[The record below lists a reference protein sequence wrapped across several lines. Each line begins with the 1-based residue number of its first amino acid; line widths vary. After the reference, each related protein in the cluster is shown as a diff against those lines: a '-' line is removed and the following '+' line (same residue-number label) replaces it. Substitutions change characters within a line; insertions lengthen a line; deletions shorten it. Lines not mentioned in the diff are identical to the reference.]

1 MNSKHFKSD
10 NIENTS
16 IEIFNT
22 AQKVAAT
29 YNEEVI
35 YIEIIII
42 QNIME
47 IDFHKE
53 YKAEYI
59 GINTCRSTYQEF
71 TKFQENFINLLEIKK
86 RS

>member
-1 MNSKHFKSD
+1 MNSKHFRFD
-10 NIENTS
+10 NIEKTE
-16 IEIFNT
+16 IEIFNA
-22 AQKVAAT
+22 AQKVAES

-35 YIEIIII
+35 YIEMIII

-59 GINTCRSTYQEF
+59 GINTCRSTYPEF
-71 TKFQENFINLLEIKK
+71 EKFQENFKNLLKTK
-86 RS
+86 DLL

>member
-1 MNSKHFKSD
+1 MNSKHFKFD

-47 IDFHKE
+47 IDF
-53 YKAEYI
+53 
-59 GINTCRSTYQEF
+59 
-71 TKFQENFINLLEIKK
+71 L
-86 RS
+86 